1 MAAPSPARQ
10 LLRFGTFELDLT
22 AAELRQNG
30 ARVKLQ
36 DQPFRVLA
44 ALLEHPG
51 EIVTRDE
58 LHERLWPVHT
68 FVDFE
73 TGLNATIKKLRQAL
87 RDDADS
93 PRFVETIPKRGYR
106 FIASVEVW
114 GPAGASSRKPQL
126 DLEREEAEVAIR
138 PERPRQRIRRI
149 ALIAGGLLLV
159 AALAVGAVVL
169 TLKKEAKPNGAI
181 VRINSLAVL
190 PLESLSSDKESDFYA
205 EGMTDE
211 LITQLAKLSPLRV
224 ISRTSIMPYERK
236 RQPLT
241 DIARELKVD
250 AIVEGTVLRSDHRV
264 RITAQLIQVNPERH
278 LWAESYE
285 RDERDVLS
293 LQSELAQDIAR
304 RIRVTV
310 ISAHDSAQPAGP
322 LNEAAHEAYLHGLYW
337 WHRRGSDNESKGLQF
352 FERAAMLDPSYA
364 PSWAGIAN
372 SYIVMAHHG
381 TLPPKDAMP
390 KAKVAALKA
399 LAIDDRL
406 AEAHAALALIETAY
420 DYDYTAAEREFKR
433 AIELNPNYPTAHH
446 WYAHYLVIRQ
456 RFPEALGE
464 IQQAHDL
471 DPYSLPINEFYGMAR
486 YYSRD
491 YAGALRYFHSMGD
504 LDPRAASMA
513 AGGLV
518 TVAEQQGDYAQALEQ
533 WRKVL
538 ATSDGDQG
546 AVALAGAYAS
556 SGAQGYWRE
565 RIKLSAKAVS
575 PFEAAAVYARA
586 GDKAA
591 ALDALNRA
599 YEERSPWLN
608 FIAADPAFDG
618 IRSHPRFRKLL
629 QRLRL

>member
-1 MAAPSPARQ
+1 MATQSPARQ

-22 AAELRQNG
+22 AGELRQNG

-58 LHERLWPVHT
+58 LRERLWPADT

-73 TGLNATIKKLRQAL
+73 TGLNATIKKLRHAL

-93 PRFVETIPKRGYR
+93 PRFIETIPKRGYR
-106 FIASVEVW
+106 FIASVEVC
-114 GPAGASSRKPQL
+114 GAAGASAVTPQVEV
-126 DLEREEAEVAIR
+126 EREKAEVTIR
-138 PERPRQRIRRI
+138 PERPPRRLRSMI
-149 ALIAGGLLLV
+149 LVACGLLIV
-159 AALAVGAVVL
+159 AALAVAAVVL
-169 TLKKEAKPNGAI
+169 TLQKRAKPNDAI

-190 PLESLSSDKESDFYA
+190 PLENLSTDKESDFYA

-211 LITQLAKLSPLRV
+211 LITQIAKLGPLRV

-236 RQPLT
+236 RQPLQE
-241 DIARELKVD
+241 IARELKVD

-293 LQSELAQDIAR
+293 LQSELAQNIAR
-304 RIRVTV
+304 QIRVTV
-310 ISAHDSAQPAGP
+310 IPDHASAQPAGP

-337 WHRRGSDNESKGLQF
+337 WHRRGSDNERKGLQF
-352 FERAAMLDPSYA
+352 FERAATLDPSYA
-364 PSWAGIAN
+364 PAWAGIAD

-381 TLPPKDAMP
+381 TLPPKDAIP

-406 AEAHAALALIETAY
+406 PEGHAALALIETAY
-420 DYDYTAAEREFKR
+420 DYDYAAAEREFRR

-446 WYAHYLVIRQ
+446 WYAHYLVVRQ
-456 RFPEALGE
+456 RFPEALSE

-471 DPYSLPINEFYGMAR
+471 DPYSLPINEFYGMVL

-491 YAGALRYFHSMGD
+491 YPRARTYFQSMGD
-504 LDPRAASMA
+504 LDLSAASMA
-513 AGGLV
+513 SGGLV
-518 TVAEQQGDYAQALEQ
+518 TVAEQQSDYVQALEQ
-533 WRKVL
+533 WRKL
-538 ATSDGDQG
+538 LSTSDGDQG
-546 AVALAGAYAS
+546 AAALARAYAS
-556 SGAQGYWRE
+556 SGSQGYWRE
-565 RIKLSAKAVS
+565 RIKLLPKAVS
-575 PFEAAAVYARA
+575 PFEASAVYARA
-586 GDKAA
+586 GDRAA

-599 YEERSPWLN
+599 YEQHSPWLN
-608 FIAADPAFDG
+608 FIAAEPAFDG
-618 IRSHPRFRKLL
+618 IRSDPRFRKLL
-629 QRLRL
+629 QRLGL